1 MKVEAGFKH
10 ILFTFVLFVRARSI
24 IDQWKSRRKRETFGW
39 ETRFSFSRRIRS
51 FSIFDGRFRYDGR
64 RKKKKKKMA
73 RDDELSGT
81 RLDAIVLPPPSPFLG
96 KPKRFLFHPPRIA
109 TTTLA
114 RERPS
119 SPSVHPFLSS
129 PLPALRRFRPSLLTA
144 ALFPIW
150 LLDYLG
156 VRRERAGTY
165 DAIGYRISAGSLI
178 GRSTAHGRSRSAP
191 SYD

>member
-24 IDQWKSRRKRETFGW
+24 IDQWKSRRKRETLGW

-81 RLDAIVLPPPSPFLG
+81 RLDAIVLPPLPLPWKTEALSLSPPSHRDNDIGERASLLPLCSSLSLLPPPSP
-96 KPKRFLFHPPRIA
+96 PPLSA
-109 TTTLA
+109 L
-114 RERPS
+114 
-119 SPSVHPFLSS
+119 SPH
-129 PLPALRRFRPSLLTA
+129 RRAFSHL
-144 ALFPIW
+144 
-150 LLDYLG
+150 
-156 VRRERAGTY
+156 
-165 DAIGYRISAGSLI
+165 AIGLPWRSEGAGRDL
-178 GRSTAHGRSRSAP
+178 
-191 SYD
+191 

>member
-1 MKVEAGFKH
+1 MEAGFKH

-81 RLDAIVLPPPSPFLG
+81 RLDAIVLPPLPLPWKTEALSLSPPSHRDNDIG
-96 KPKRFLFHPPRIA
+96 
-109 TTTLA
+109 
-114 RERPS
+114 ERASLLPLCS
-119 SPSVHPFLSS
+119 SLSLL

>member
-81 RLDAIVLPPPSPFLG
+81 RLDAIVLPPPPPCLENRSAFSFTPLASRQRHWRESVPPPPLFIPFSPPPSQPSAAFGPLSS
-96 KPKRFLFHPPRIA
+96 PPRFFPSGYW
-109 TTTLA
+109 TTLA
-114 RERPS
+114 FGGSGQGPMMRSGIEYR
-119 SPSVHPFLSS
+119 L
-129 PLPALRRFRPSLLTA
+129 AL
-144 ALFPIW
+144 
-150 LLDYLG
+150 
-156 VRRERAGTY
+156 
-165 DAIGYRISAGSLI
+165 
-178 GRSTAHGRSRSAP
+178 
-191 SYD
+191 